1 MNKKISFC
9 NKKCMQESKYLLVL
23 EVLIKECQDGSYR
36 ILEKSDLLSLL
47 SNKCKMSEN
56 ELDKIVSSLEKDELI
71 SLKYEDEKVY
81 CVCVLPKGTKLLEEQ
96 KNKEKPVKAF
106 PRISYFAIFL
116 LSFIASFIACLLT
129 KLIVF

>member
-9 NKKCMQESKYLLVL
+9 NKKCMQEIKYLLVL
-23 EVLIKECQDGSYR
+23 EVLIKECQDGGYR

-81 CVCVLPKGTKLLEEQ
+81 CVCLLAKRQRNRPFPLHTSTKSSRHL
-96 KNKEKPVKAF
+96 KKM
-106 PRISYFAIFL
+106 S
-116 LSFIASFIACLLT
+116 
-129 KLIVF
+129 